1 MKPQP
6 VNIGGIECDALIHHE
21 LQLENQIPD
30 YPVEE
35 GFSVQDTI
43 IQNPKTLTLTVV
55 VTNTPVSYTHLDV
68 YKRQAVRKVHHRRN
82 PREKQL

>member
-21 LQLENQIPD
+21 LSLEMEIPD

-35 GFSVQDTI
+35 GFSVQDTMI
-43 IQNPKTLTLTVV
+43 
-55 VTNTPVSYTHLDV
+55 
-68 YKRQAVRKVHHRRN
+68 
-82 PREKQL
+82 